1 MNQTKMAVS
10 TDTPNEMS
18 RTPHQGILSN
28 PSTEGPPGAMAT
40 IRQRQ
45 IEKGSFKKIRQLVL
59 PLHDNTES

>member
-18 RTPHQGILSN
+18 RMPHQGILSN
-28 PSTEGPPGAMAT
+28 PSTEGSPGAKAT

-45 IEKGSFKKIRQLVL
+45 IEKGSFKTTRQLVL
-59 PLHDNTES
+59 PLNDNTES